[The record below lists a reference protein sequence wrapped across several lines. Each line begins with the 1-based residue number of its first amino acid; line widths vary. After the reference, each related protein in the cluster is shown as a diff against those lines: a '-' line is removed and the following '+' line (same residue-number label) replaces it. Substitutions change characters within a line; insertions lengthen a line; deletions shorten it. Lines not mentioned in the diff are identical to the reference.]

1 MVCRSRDSR
10 KFRFDAFA
18 LSRSSQLAAEFS
30 GRGEAVVEAGKNGE
44 RGHGVNQHA
53 IHFLPVGV
61 GKSRGQHDSEN
72 KNNLKKSC
80 EVSVETWRKRTI
92 TRNQNNDCGDDEQ

>member
-53 IHFLPVGV
+53 IHFLPVVV
-61 GKSRGQHDSEN
+61 GKSRGQHDGEN
-72 KNNLKKSC
+72 KNNLKKRR
-80 EVSVETWRKRTI
+80 EFSVEAWWKRPI
-92 TRNQNNDCGDDEQ
+92 TRNQNNDYGNN